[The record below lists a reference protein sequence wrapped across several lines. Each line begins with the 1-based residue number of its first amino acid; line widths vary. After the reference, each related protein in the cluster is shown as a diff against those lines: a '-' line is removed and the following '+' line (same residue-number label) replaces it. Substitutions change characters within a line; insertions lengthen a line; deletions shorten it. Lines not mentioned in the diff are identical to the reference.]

1 MKSSWRSV
9 TSGIPQGLVLNPVL
23 FNIFVNHLNDGA
35 ECTSSLMI
43 QNWKDQLICQRVL
56 LPFRW
61 TFNKVEKWANMNL
74 MKLNKRKRKVLPLG
88 KNISTH
94 QHLGANKL
102 EISFRRTLCE
112 SWWLGWP
119 PANNVPLQQ
128 RRSTSLWATLRE
140 AVGAGQR
147 RRSFPFTQQWWETSV
162 QF

>member
-9 TSGIPQGLVLNPVL
+9 TSGIPQGLVLDPVL

-74 MKLNKRKRKVLPLG
+74 MKLNKKKKMKSPASG
-88 KNISTH
+88 KEYVYT
-94 QHLGANKL
+94 
-102 EISFRRTLCE
+102 
-112 SWWLGWP
+112 
-119 PANNVPLQQ
+119 PASGGKQTGNQLSENPV
-128 RRSTSLWATLRE
+128 
-140 AVGAGQR
+140 
-147 RRSFPFTQQWWETSV
+147 
-162 QF
+162 